1 MAGRARKFEMFM
13 GCFGNGTVIANKA
26 IMEHGDYKNVC
37 WISPAGNIKWYVDM
51 GYVPDED
58 RKRIFEAAE
67 QGKRSFM
74 EWFNNL
80 SVEEQYSQMLRVN
93 SPVVMDILSDKNDL
107 PMGQKVE
114 KYKAKYFD
122 LM

>member
-1 MAGRARKFEMFM
+1 MSCARKFEMFM

-26 IMEHGDYKNVC
+26 VMENGDYKNVC

-51 GYVPDED
+51 GYVPEED
-58 RKRIFEAAE
+58 RKRIFEVAM
-67 QGKRSFM
+67 QGKRSFT

-80 SVEEQYSQMLRVN
+80 TIEKQYSQMLN
-93 SPVVMDILSDKNDL
+93 DTSPVAMELLFDKSGLS
-107 PMGQKVE
+107 MEQKVE
-114 KYKAKYFD
+114 KYKEKYFD

>member
-1 MAGRARKFEMFM
+1 MSRARKFEMFM
-13 GCFGNGTVIANKA
+13 GCFGNGTVVANKA
-26 IMEHGDYKNVC
+26 VMEHGDYKNVC
-37 WISPAGNIKWYVDM
+37 LISPAGNIKWYVDM

-58 RKRIFEAAE
+58 RKRIFKAAE

-107 PMGQKVE
+107 SMGQKVE

>member
-1 MAGRARKFEMFM
+1 MSRARKFEMFM

-26 IMEHGDYKNVC
+26 VMEHGDYKNVC

-93 SPVVMDILSDKNDL
+93 SPVVMELLSDKSDMS
-107 PMGQKVE
+107 MGQKVE
-114 KYKAKYFD
+114 KYKNKYFD

>member
-1 MAGRARKFEMFM
+1 MSRARKFEMFM

-26 IMEHGDYKNVC
+26 VMEHGDYKNVC

-93 SPVVMDILSDKNDL
+93 SPVVMDILSDKSDMS
-107 PMGQKVE
+107 MGQKVE
-114 KYKAKYFD
+114 KYKNKYFD